1 LTAKTADAY
10 HSNATQRSICGALR
24 SLQDFANLST
34 IMKIRDATS
43 RDLAGIVEI
52 EELAFDNPWSID
64 SFERELSLPFSR
76 LIVAAKGADDNERLI
91 GFLCRWLVADECHI
105 LNVAVHP
112 RMRRKGI
119 AHRLLGD
126 ALAEA
131 KSRHALVVTLEVRR
145 SNLAARSLYR
155 KFEFE
160 ERRLR
165 RNYYGPGEDAI
176 VMELKLSR
184 LY

>member
-1 LTAKTADAY
+1 
-10 HSNATQRSICGALR
+10 
-24 SLQDFANLST
+24 
-34 IMKIRDATS
+34 MKIRDATR
-43 RDLAGIVEI
+43 RDLPGIIEI
-52 EELAFDNPWSID
+52 ERLAFDNPWSRD
-64 SFERELSLPFSR
+64 SFVRELSLPFSR
-76 LIVAAKGADDNERLI
+76 LIVASNSPDGDERLV

-119 AHRLLGD
+119 ADQLMCN

-131 KSRHALVVTLEVRR
+131 KARKAQVVSLEVRR

-155 KFEFE
+155 KFDFE

-176 VMELKLSR
+176 VMELKLG
-184 LY
+184 